1 MKFDCTGG
9 KPAKY
14 AVRKYSWNV
23 NDTFYYSDYKSA
35 KAKLNE
41 LAEATTEKGT
51 VLSLYDIN
59 KDIRKEFIKQ

>member
-1 MKFDCTGG
+1 MKFDCTDG

-41 LAEATTEKGT
+41 LATTTKEKGT
-51 VLSLYDIN
+51 ALSLYDIN